1 MSKRQRNS
9 SEDQE
14 MEALAHWVSLYVK
27 KYPPLK
33 YLYHTPNGG
42 YRHPVTAARLKR
54 QLVKK
59 GIPDL
64 FLPDPVGRHH
74 GLWIELKAGKGKP
87 TPEQSEWLKGMS
99 ELGFVAVIAWVGGCE
114 ESIDRL

>member
-1 MSKRQRNS
+1 MPTPKRQRNNT
-9 SEDQE
+9 EDQE
-14 MEALAHWVSLYVK
+14 MEALAHWVALSLQR
-27 KYPPLK
+27 YPPLK

-64 FLPDPVGRHH
+64 FLPYPVGKRH
-74 GLWIELKAGKGKP
+74 GLWIELNTAKGRP
-87 TPEQSEWLKGMS
+87 TPEQLEW
-99 ELGFVAVIAWVGGCE
+99 IASMIGLEYDATIAYG
-114 ESIDRL
+114 